1 MTLATIEPATT
12 ILSPE
17 IEACYNE
24 VMSITLVTKFDIA
37 RTKQTDLL
45 GLTLPQ
51 LQQWLVER
59 GEAPFRAKQ
68 LYSWLYKHLVT
79 DFSAMTNLPQALR
92 NRLAQEACIGPMVV
106 RSELAS
112 KDDRTRKILLELS
125 DGKLI
130 ESVLMLYPPI
140 GARSVA
146 PAKGTG
152 RSTSGRPQ
160 GAPLH
165 VSSAGNVVA
174 PLAGARSMTGARATV
189 CVSTQAGCA
198 FGCTFCATG
207 QMGFDRHLSAGEIVA
222 QVLFFARELRT
233 APWSAM
239 GDREDHLSSHEMTSP
254 STGHG
259 RGDPRGRPQIGRPGV
274 VPPIDHI
281 TNIVLMGMGEPLHN
295 YDNVLQALRI
305 LNSAD
310 GFNLGARHMTV
321 STVGLI
327 PAIRKLSQEPL
338 QVNLAISLHAPTDE
352 MRSHTMPVNKKYPL
366 KELLAACKDYI
377 AATGRQVTFEYV
389 LLAGVND
396 TAECAHQLGALLAP
410 LKQFAHV
417 NCIPVNAT
425 SADYR
430 PPGGEAIRAFRNI
443 LFEHGVSNSVRAER
457 GDDIAAA
464 CGQLRTRFEKSVR
477 KR

>member
-1 MTLATIEPATT
+1 
-12 ILSPE
+12 
-17 IEACYNE
+17 
-24 VMSITLVTKFDIA
+24 MSIMTITQPNADKI
-37 RTKQTDLL
+37 KKIDLL
-45 GLTLPQ
+45 SLTLPQ
-51 LQQWLVER
+51 MQQWFVER

-68 LYSWLYKHLVT
+68 LYSWLYQHLVT

-92 NRLAQEACIGPMVV
+92 SRLAQEASIEPMVV
-106 RSELAS
+106 RSELSS

-140 GARSVA
+140 GA
-146 PAKGTG
+146 
-152 RSTSGRPQ
+152 
-160 GAPLH
+160 
-165 VSSAGNVVA
+165 SS
-174 PLAGARSMTGARATV
+174 ARATV

-198 FGCTFCATG
+198 YGCTFCATG

-222 QVLFFARELRT
+222 QVLFFARQLRAVPWT
-233 APWSAM
+233 AK
-239 GDREDHLSSHEMTSP
+239 G
-254 STGHG
+254 
-259 RGDPRGRPQIGRPGV
+259 IPGSV
-274 VPPIDHI
+274 PIDHI

-295 YDNVLQALRI
+295 YDNVMQALRI
-305 LNSAD
+305 LNSAG

-321 STVGLI
+321 STVGLV

-338 QVNLAISLHAPTDE
+338 QINLAISLHAPTDE
-352 MRSHTMPVNKKYPL
+352 LRSRTMPVNKKYPL
-366 KELLAACKDYI
+366 KELLAACRDYI

-396 TAECAHQLGALLAP
+396 TTEYAHQLGELLAP
-410 LKQFAHV
+410 LRQFAHV

-430 PPGGEAIRAFRNI
+430 PPSGEAIRAFRNI

-464 CGQLRTRFEKSVR
+464 CGQLRTRFEKDR
-477 KR
+477 KGS

>member
-1 MTLATIEPATT
+1 MPVTQSSTNTI
-12 ILSPE
+12 
-17 IEACYNE
+17 
-24 VMSITLVTKFDIA
+24 K
-37 RTKQTDLL
+37 KTDLL

-51 LQQWLVER
+51 MRQWFLER
-59 GEAPFRAKQ
+59 GEPPFRAKQ
-68 LYSWLYKHLVT
+68 LYSWLYQRLVT
-79 DFSAMTNLPQALR
+79 DFSAMSNLPQALR
-92 NRLAQEACIGPMVV
+92 SQLEQETSIGPMVV
-106 RSELAS
+106 RSELHS

-140 GARSVA
+140 GESSLRST
-146 PAKGTG
+146 GTG
-152 RSTSGRPQ
+152 QSQ
-160 GAPLH
+160 GSPLH
-165 VSSAGNVVA
+165 VSSPGNVVV
-174 PLAGARSMTGARATV
+174 PLAGARATV

-207 QMGFDRHLSAGEIVA
+207 QMGFDRHLTAGEIVA
-222 QVLFFARELRT
+222 QVLFFARELRD
-233 APWSAM
+233 APWSAK
-239 GDREDHLSSHEMTSP
+239 GDLR
-254 STGHG
+254 GHPD
-259 RGDPRGRPQIGRPGV
+259 RSA
-274 VPPIDHI
+274 PIDHI

-295 YDNVLQALRI
+295 YDNVMQALRI
-305 LNSAD
+305 LNSSD

-321 STVGLI
+321 STVGLV

-352 MRSHTMPVNKKYPL
+352 LRNQTMPINKKYPL
-366 KELLAACKDYI
+366 EELLAACKDYI

-396 TAECAHQLGALLAP
+396 TAAYAHQLGELLAP

-425 SADYR
+425 SADYKS
-430 PPGGEAIRAFRNI
+430 PSGKAIRAFRNI

-464 CGQLRTRFEKSVR
+464 CGQLRTHFEK
-477 KR
+477 KRNQQ

>member
-1 MTLATIEPATT
+1 MPITKSNT
-12 ILSPE
+12 
-17 IEACYNE
+17 N
-24 VMSITLVTKFDIA
+24 SIK
-37 RTKQTDLL
+37 KTDLL
-45 GLTLPQ
+45 CLTLPQ
-51 LQQWLVER
+51 LQQWFVER
-59 GEAPFRAKQ
+59 GEPPFRGKQ
-68 LYSWLYKHLVT
+68 LYGWLYQRLVT
-79 DFSAMTNLPQALR
+79 DFSAMANLPKSLR
-92 NRLAQEACIGPMVV
+92 SQLAQEASIGPMVV
-106 RSELAS
+106 RSEQHS
-112 KDDRTRKILLELS
+112 KDDRTRKILLELD

-140 GARSVA
+140 GESSV
-146 PAKGTG
+146 
-152 RSTSGRPQ
+152 
-160 GAPLH
+160 
-165 VSSAGNVVA
+165 
-174 PLAGARSMTGARATV
+174 RATV

-207 QMGFDRHLSAGEIVA
+207 QMGFDRHLTAGEIVA
-222 QVLFFARELRT
+222 QVLFFARELRD
-233 APWSAM
+233 APWSAK
-239 GDREDHLSSHEMTSP
+239 GL
-254 STGHG
+254 
-259 RGDPRGRPQIGRPGV
+259 PGSA
-274 VPPIDHI
+274 PIDHI

-305 LNSAD
+305 LNSPD

-352 MRSHTMPVNKKYPL
+352 LRSQTMPINKKYPL
-366 KELLAACKDYI
+366 EELLAACKDYI

-396 TAECAHQLGALLAP
+396 TAAHAHLLGELLVP

-425 SADYR
+425 SADYKS
-430 PPGGEAIRAFRNI
+430 PSGESIRAFRNI

-464 CGQLRTRFEKSVR
+464 CGQLRTRFEKNR
-477 KR
+477 NQQ